1 MAGKTRREEYAELTR
16 AAVVSAAIARFTA
29 DGYTATTIDA
39 IAEEARVS
47 KGGVYHHFA
56 DKAELFEAAFIAM
69 EERLL
74 RNVTAALAGIDDP
87 VALMTAGIDAFLAEC
102 GHEDFR
108 TIALEQAPGA
118 LGWTRWKKIDESYFL
133 GMVRGGLDA
142 LAGTGGY
149 DIGDGDL
156 TARVLLAALG
166 EAGLSVAAAADPDA
180 ERARA
185 RALLIQLLRGLR
197 RQGAPAG
204 S

>member
-39 IAEEARVS
+39 IAEEARVT

-74 RNVTAALAGIDDP
+74 RHVTAGVAGIEDP
-87 VALMTAGIDAFLAEC
+87 LELMTAGIDAFLAEC
-102 GHEDFR
+102 AHEDFR
-108 TIALEQAPGA
+108 RIALEQAPGA
-118 LGWTRWKKIDESYFL
+118 LGWARWKKIDESYFL
-133 GMVRGGLDA
+133 GLIRGGLDA
-142 LAGTGGY
+142 LARTGDY

-156 TARVLLAALG
+156 TARILLAALG
-166 EAGLSVAAAADPDA
+166 EAGLSVAAAADPAA

-185 RALLIQLLRGLR
+185 RALLVQLLGGLR
-197 RQGAPAG
+197 R
-204 S
+204 